1 MAPSLR
7 SIAILGLGLL
17 TPVALASCGGDD
29 NGGNGTEPETTGT
42 IAVTV
47 NADGSAQ
54 SGVTVTLYASGS
66 NSVTS
71 TQTTGNNG
79 VATFSDVEEGTWD
92 VEVTPGADLELDAGE
107 DARKSVTVTAGT
119 TANASFALVD
129 TFEGEE
135 IMATDNPS
143 FSVTNLTISA
153 GTAVRWINAGQMLHT
168 VTPDGHNEWSSA
180 DLSSNGSTFT
190 HTFDTPGTYDYYCQ
204 PHLGQNMTGTV
215 TVN

>member
-79 VATFSDVEEGTWD
+79 VATFSNVEEGTWD

>member
-66 NSVTS
+66 NSITS
-71 TQTTGNNG
+71 TETTGNNG
-79 VATFSDVEEGTWD
+79 VATFSNVEEGTWD

>member
-1 MAPSLR
+1 MASSLR

-17 TPVALASCGGDD
+17 TPLVLASCGGDD
-29 NGGNGTEPETTGT
+29 NGGNGTEPPTTGT

-66 NSVTS
+66 NSITS

-92 VEVTPGADLELDAGE
+92 VEVTPGQGLELDAGE

-135 IMATDNPS
+135 IMANDNPA

-153 GTAVRWINAGQMLHT
+153 GTSVRWVNVGQMLHT